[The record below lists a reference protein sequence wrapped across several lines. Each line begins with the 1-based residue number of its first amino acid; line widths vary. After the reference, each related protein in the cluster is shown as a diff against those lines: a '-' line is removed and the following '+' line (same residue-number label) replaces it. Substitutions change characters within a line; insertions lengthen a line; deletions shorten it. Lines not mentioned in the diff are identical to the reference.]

1 MPISWNIP
9 LVFLSVLIAIVGSF
23 ATLDHAQRMR
33 ETSGRA
39 ARLWMVAGSI
49 VLGMTIWG
57 MHFIGMLAI
66 HLPIP
71 LAYDLTLTLLSILP
85 AIAAAFLGFWAQ
97 CCKVRP
103 GAKRILASGLLM
115 GLGMSAMH

>member
-9 LVFLSVLIAIVGSF
+9 LVILSVLIAIIGSF

-33 ETSGRA
+33 EANGRA
-39 ARLWMVAGSI
+39 AKLWMVAGSI

-57 MHFIGMLAI
+57 THFVGMLAFS
-66 HLPIP
+66 LPIP

-85 AIAAAFLGFWAQ
+85 AIAAALLGFWAQ
-97 CCKVRP
+97 CCKTRP
-103 GAKRILASGLLM
+103 G
-115 GLGMSAMH
+115 